1 MCGIGGFLQNGPLNA
16 PEARERLRA
25 MGNALAHRGPDDEGV
40 WLDSAAGIGFCH
52 RRLSILDLSP
62 LGHQPMASESRRFT
76 ITFNGEIYNHGELRA
91 DLASRGHAFRG
102 GSDTEVLLAA
112 IEQWGVT
119 GALTRS
125 RGMFAFGVW
134 DAAERALWLARDR
147 FGEKPLYYGQFRR
160 NGGHVLIFGSELKAL
175 RLHDAWSVD
184 VDRDALALYLGND
197 FIPAPYTIFKQ
208 VHKVRPG
215 CALRIEMAHGAVT
228 TKEHEYWQPSFTAP
242 ENRKLNP
249 NELVEDV
256 HSALEEAIRLQMVA
270 DVPVGAFL
278 SGGIDSSLVVAM
290 MQRASHRPVRTFSI
304 GFVEEEFNEA
314 PYARAVANHLH
325 TQHTELIVTP
335 NETAAAIPT
344 LPQMY
349 DEPFADSSQIPT
361 SLVCALARRDVTVAL
376 SGDGGD
382 ELFGGYTR
390 YFEVRDRW
398 RGIQRAPAALRAGA
412 RALAVMPDWAVSAL
426 TAPMRALSRLR
437 GRQQVAD
444 RIQERAYAWGARSLP
459 ALYEAM
465 TTYWQPANRFVIGA
479 TQIARSPNGIAH
491 ASGLDPLAHMMHEDT
506 LCYLPD
512 DILVKVD
519 RAAMAVSLET
529 RVPLLDHGVAEAA
542 WRVPSSV
549 HMRDGRGKW
558 VLRQLLERY
567 VPGEL
572 FNRPKKGF
580 GVPIARW
587 LQSELKPWA
596 SALLDPARMHREGY
610 FEVPLIQ
617 RRWQQHLRGEMNWA
631 GHLWCVLSFQA
642 WLDVFQREPARERAA
657 A

>member
-1 MCGIGGFLQNGPLNA
+1 MCGIGGFLASSPLDTQQ
-16 PEARERLRA
+16 ARAQLAA
-25 MGNALAHRGPDDEGV
+25 MAGALAHRGPDDEGIWV
-40 WLDSAAGIGFCH
+40 DSAAGVGFCH

-62 LGHQPMASESRRFT
+62 LGHQPMASASRRFT
-76 ITFNGEIYNHGELRA
+76 ITFNGEIYNHAELRA
-91 DLASRGHAFRG
+91 ELICLGHAFRG

-112 IEQWGVT
+112 IEQWGVPGT
-119 GALTRS
+119 LARS

-134 DAAERALWLARDR
+134 DATERVLWLARDR
-147 FGEKPLYYGQFRR
+147 FGEKPLYYGQFRSDR
-160 NGGHVLIFGSELKAL
+160 GPLLIFGSELKAL
-175 RLHDAWSVD
+175 RLHEAWNVD

-197 FIPAPYTIFKQ
+197 FIPAPHTIFKQ
-208 VHKVRPG
+208 VRKVRPG
-215 CALRIEMAHGAVT
+215 CALRIDMAHGAVAV
-228 TKEHEYWQPSFTAP
+228 KEQEYWQPSFTAP
-242 ENRKLNP
+242 ESTHDP
-249 NELVEDV
+249 ADLVEHV
-256 HSALEEAIRLQMVA
+256 HSALAEAIRLQMVA

-290 MQRASHRPVRTFSI
+290 MQQASGRPVRTFSI

-314 PYARAVANHLH
+314 PYARRVAEHLH

-335 NETAAAIPT
+335 RETAAAIPS
-344 LPQMY
+344 LPRMY

-361 SLVCALARRDVTVAL
+361 SLVCALARKDVTVAL

-412 RALAVMPDWAVSAL
+412 RALTVMPDWAVSTL
-426 TAPMRALSRLR
+426 TAPMRAVSRLR

-444 RIQERAYAWGARSLP
+444 RIQERAHAWGARSLP
-459 ALYEAM
+459 DLYEAM

-479 TQIARSPNGIAH
+479 SQIARSPNGT
-491 ASGLDPLAHMMHEDT
+491 ASPNGLDPLAHMMHEDT

-542 WRVPSSV
+542 WRIPSSV

-587 LQSELKPWA
+587 LQSELKDWA

-617 RRWQQHLRGEMNWA
+617 RRWRQHLKGEMNWS
-631 GHLWCVLSFQA
+631 GHLWSVLSFQA
-642 WLDVFQREPARERAA
+642 WLDDFQRKAA
-657 A
+657 

>member
-1 MCGIGGFLQNGPLNA
+1 MCGIGGFLASSPLDTQQ
-16 PEARERLRA
+16 ARAQLAA
-25 MGNALAHRGPDDEGV
+25 MAGALAHRGPDDEGIWV
-40 WLDSAAGIGFCH
+40 DSAAGVGFCH

-62 LGHQPMASESRRFT
+62 LGHQPMASASRRFT
-76 ITFNGEIYNHGELRA
+76 ITFNGEIYNHAELRA
-91 DLASRGHAFRG
+91 ELICLGHAFRG

-112 IEQWGVT
+112 IEQWGVPGT
-119 GALTRS
+119 LARS

-134 DAAERALWLARDR
+134 DATERVLWLARDR
-147 FGEKPLYYGQFRR
+147 FGEKPLYYGQFRSDR
-160 NGGHVLIFGSELKAL
+160 GPLLIFGSELKAL
-175 RLHDAWSVD
+175 RLHEAWNVD

-197 FIPAPYTIFKQ
+197 FIPAPHTIFKQ
-208 VHKVRPG
+208 VRKVRPG
-215 CALRIEMAHGAVT
+215 CALRIDMAHGAVAV
-228 TKEHEYWQPSFTAP
+228 KEQEYWQPSFTAP
-242 ENRKLNP
+242 ESTHDP
-249 NELVEDV
+249 ADLVEHV
-256 HSALEEAIRLQMVA
+256 HSALAEAIRLQMVA

-290 MQRASHRPVRTFSI
+290 MQQASGRPVRTFSI

-314 PYARAVANHLH
+314 PYARRVAEHLH

-335 NETAAAIPT
+335 RETAAAIPS
-344 LPQMY
+344 LPRMY

-361 SLVCALARRDVTVAL
+361 SLVCALARKDVTVAL

-398 RGIQRAPAALRAGA
+398 RGIQRAPGALRAGA
-412 RALAVMPDWAVSAL
+412 RALTVMPDWAVSTL
-426 TAPMRALSRLR
+426 TAPMRAVSRLR

-444 RIQERAYAWGARSLP
+444 RIQERAHAWGARSLP
-459 ALYEAM
+459 DLYEAM

-479 TQIARSPNGIAH
+479 SQIARSPNGT
-491 ASGLDPLAHMMHEDT
+491 ASPNGLDPLAHMMHEDT

-542 WRVPSSV
+542 WRIPSSV

-587 LQSELKPWA
+587 LQSELKDWA

-617 RRWQQHLRGEMNWA
+617 RRWRQHLKGEMNWS
-631 GHLWCVLSFQA
+631 GHLWSVLSFQA
-642 WLDVFQREPARERAA
+642 WLDDFQRKAA
-657 A
+657 

>member
-1 MCGIGGFLQNGPLNA
+1 MCGIGGFLKSSPLDTQQ
-16 PEARERLRA
+16 ARAQLAA
-25 MGNALAHRGPDDEGV
+25 MAGALAHRGPDDEGIWV
-40 WLDSAAGIGFCH
+40 DSAAGVGFCH

-62 LGHQPMASESRRFT
+62 LGHQPMASASRRFT
-76 ITFNGEIYNHGELRA
+76 ITFNGEIYNHAELRA
-91 DLASRGHAFRG
+91 ELISLGHAFRG

-112 IEQWGVT
+112 IEQWGVPGT
-119 GALTRS
+119 LARS

-134 DAAERALWLARDR
+134 DATERVLWLARDR
-147 FGEKPLYYGQFRR
+147 FGEKPLYYGQFRSDR
-160 NGGHVLIFGSELKAL
+160 GPILIFGSELKAL
-175 RLHDAWSVD
+175 RLHEAWNVD

-197 FIPAPYTIFKQ
+197 FIPAPHTIFKQ
-208 VHKVRPG
+208 VRKVRPG
-215 CALRIEMAHGAVT
+215 CALRIDMAHGAVAV
-228 TKEHEYWQPSFTAP
+228 KEQEYWQPSFTAP
-242 ENRKLNP
+242 ESRKDP
-249 NELVEDV
+249 ADLVEDV
-256 HSALEEAIRLQMVA
+256 HSALAEAIRLQMVA

-290 MQRASHRPVRTFSI
+290 MQQASSRPVRTFSI

-314 PYARAVANHLH
+314 PYARRVAEHLH

-335 NETAAAIPT
+335 RETAAAIPS
-344 LPQMY
+344 LPRMY

-361 SLVCALARRDVTVAL
+361 SLVCALARKDVTVAL

-398 RGIQRAPAALRAGA
+398 RGIQRSPGALRAGA
-412 RALAVMPDWAVSAL
+412 RALTVMPDWAVSTL
-426 TAPMRALSRLR
+426 TAPMRAVSRLR

-444 RIQERAYAWGARSLP
+444 RIQERAHAWGARSLP
-459 ALYEAM
+459 DLYEAM

-479 TQIARSPNGIAH
+479 SQIARSPNGT
-491 ASGLDPLAHMMHEDT
+491 ASPNGLDPLAHMMHEDT

-542 WRVPSSV
+542 WRIPSSV

-587 LQSELKPWA
+587 LQSELKDWA

-617 RRWQQHLRGEMNWA
+617 RRWRQHLKGEMNWS
-631 GHLWCVLSFQA
+631 GHLWSVLSFQA
-642 WLDVFQREPARERAA
+642 WLDDFQRKAA
-657 A
+657 